1 MDTHTT
7 SNEIQIELTDEVAQG
22 TYVNL
27 AVIAHSEDEF
37 VFDFIRLV
45 PGVPKAKVK
54 CRLIMTPDNARR
66 LLHTLDENLRQ
77 YDETQQGGGGGA
89 DDANSFGGMLPP
101 IGKPGEA

>member
-27 AVIAHSEDEF
+27 VVIAHSEDEF

-77 YDETQQGGGGGA
+77 YDETRQGGGA

>member
-54 CRLIMTPDNARR
+54 CRLIMTPSSWPAELSLRTNA
-66 LLHTLDENLRQ
+66 
-77 YDETQQGGGGGA
+77 G
-89 DDANSFGGMLPP
+89 SSCSPSSPP
-101 IGKPGEA
+101 PS

>member
-1 MDTHTT
+1 MDTHTP

-77 YDETQQGGGGGA
+77 YDETRQGRGA